1 MSLAL
6 ARLVLAAFTTAA
18 AVRRPSLRAPALAL
32 SLLAALD
39 AAGGEGR
46 VGAAAWAAWPVAA
59 VWLASKGERPDVSV
73 RPLSTA
79 GYTRCVHPK
88 CHARRL
94 WPSTFLLAPLA
105 VAIAPRGFWPAHPD
119 AYAAVMWLPHL
130 IAPSVIAWALL
141 LKDEGPAGFGLPVR
155 PVSPGSLRAKS
166 ARLVGP
172 GDPFLGHHEARLPP
186 AQAVAAIFAASGTAD
201 IVAGAGQAG
210 VSAVARALGMPLPDG
225 APWSLAAP
233 MSWATLAAVALVV
246 ARATRRV

>member
-6 ARLVLAAFTTAA
+6 ARFLLALLTTAIA
-18 AVRRPSLRAPALAL
+18 YRRPALRTTALAL
-32 SLLAALD
+32 AYVACCDIAASSLHGRAAS
-39 AAGGEGR
+39 
-46 VGAAAWAAWPVAA
+46 VAWAAFPIAA
-59 VWLASKGERPDVSV
+59 VWLASPRG
-73 RPLSTA
+73 A
-79 GYTRCVHPK
+79 
-88 CHARRL
+88 AA
-94 WPSTFLLAPLA
+94 LAAFPLA